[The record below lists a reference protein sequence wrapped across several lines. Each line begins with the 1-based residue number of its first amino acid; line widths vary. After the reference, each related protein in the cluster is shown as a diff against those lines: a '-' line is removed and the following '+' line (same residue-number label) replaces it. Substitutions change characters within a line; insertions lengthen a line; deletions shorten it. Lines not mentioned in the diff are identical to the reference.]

1 MSTKNIEKIYNKQYF
16 KLVIG
21 FTLSTLTTPLLGSI
35 DTAVVGQ
42 LTNPAYIGGVALG
55 GTIFNTIYWI
65 LGFLRVSTSGYSAMA
80 YGSKNKK
87 DQTLTLFRPMIVS
100 IIIGLLFLLFQDTI
114 LWSATH
120 FYNSTPEIM
129 GNMKKYYK
137 ILIWGAP
144 FVLTNYSILGWIMGR
159 KKIRECIILQFLT
172 NIINIGLDIYFVN
185 GLNLAVEGVAYATLI
200 AQIFTTLLSF
210 IIIFFEKNKDELEII
225 KNIKN
230 IQLKDI
236 LDIKSAKTVGRVN
249 TDLIIRTICLMTV
262 TNIFMEQGSLYGP
275 IVLAANSI
283 LFQIQYLISYIFDGI
298 SNANSVFIGNGIGE
312 KNNFKINWVIKKAKE
327 MCFVISVFLM
337 IIILFFGD
345 GLISLFS
352 NNQEVIL
359 TAIKFKIW
367 LLIFIPSISVGLVFY
382 GIFTG
387 GANTRFVRNSML
399 QSLVLFA
406 VVYIIGIPNLQNH
419 GLWLSFV
426 LFSLGRSLFL
436 YRYLER
442 MKKLIF

>member
-129 GNMKKYYK
+129 ENMKKYYK

>member
-230 IQLKDI
+230 IQLKEI
-236 LDIKSAKTVGRVN
+236 LDIKSAKTVGKVN

-298 SNANSVFIGNGIGE
+298 SNSNSVFIGNGIGE

-327 MCFVISVFLM
+327 MCFVISIFLM

-345 GLISLFS
+345 RLISLFS

-399 QSLVLFA
+399 YSLGLF
-406 VVYIIGIPNLQNH
+406 VFIYIIFTPNLQNH

>member
-1 MSTKNIEKIYNKQYF
+1 MSAKNIEKFYNKQYF

-129 GNMKKYYK
+129 ENMKKYYK

>member
-1 MSTKNIEKIYNKQYF
+1 MSAKNIEKFYNKQYF

-129 GNMKKYYK
+129 ENMKKYYK

-185 GLNLAVEGVAYATLI
+185 ELNLSVEGVAYATLI

-210 IIIFFEKNKDELEII
+210 IIIFFEKNKDELEIV

-298 SNANSVFIGNGIGE
+298 SNSNSVFIGNGIGE

-327 MCFVISVFLM
+327 MCFVISIFLM

>member
-1 MSTKNIEKIYNKQYF
+1 MSTENIEKIYNKQYF

-230 IQLKDI
+230 IQLKEI
-236 LDIKSAKTVGRVN
+236 LDIKSAKTVGKVN

-298 SNANSVFIGNGIGE
+298 SNSNSVFIGNGIGE

-327 MCFVISVFLM
+327 MCFVISIFLM

-436 YRYLER
+436 YRYLEI

>member
-1 MSTKNIEKIYNKQYF
+1 MDNGK
-16 KLVIG
+16 
-21 FTLSTLTTPLLGSI
+21 
-35 DTAVVGQ
+35 
-42 LTNPAYIGGVALG
+42 
-55 GTIFNTIYWI
+55 
-65 LGFLRVSTSGYSAMA
+65 
-80 YGSKNKK
+80 
-87 DQTLTLFRPMIVS
+87 
-100 IIIGLLFLLFQDTI
+100 
-114 LWSATH
+114 
-120 FYNSTPEIM
+120 
-129 GNMKKYYK
+129 
-137 ILIWGAP
+137 
-144 FVLTNYSILGWIMGR
+144 

-185 GLNLAVEGVAYATLI
+185 ELNLSVEGVAYATLI

-298 SNANSVFIGNGIGE
+298 SNANSVFIGNSIGE
-312 KNNFKINWVIKKAKE
+312 KNNKKIDWTIKKAKE
-327 MCFVISVFLM
+327 MCFVISIFLM

>member
-1 MSTKNIEKIYNKQYF
+1 MSAKNIEKFYNKQYF

-129 GNMKKYYK
+129 ENMKKYYK

-172 NIINIGLDIYFVN
+172 NIINIVLDIYFVN

>member
-1 MSTKNIEKIYNKQYF
+1 MSAKNIEKFYNKQYF

-129 GNMKKYYK
+129 ENMQKYYK

-159 KKIRECIILQFLT
+159 RKIKECIILQFLT
-172 NIINIGLDIYFVN
+172 NLINIALDIYFVN
-185 GLNLAVEGVAYATLI
+185 ELNLKVEGVAYATLI

-210 IIIFFEKNKDELEII
+210 IIIFFKKNKDELEII

-230 IQLKDI
+230 IQLKEI
-236 LDIKSAKTVGRVN
+236 LDVKTAKTVGRVN
-249 TDLIIRTICLMTV
+249 TDLIIRTICLMIV
-262 TNIFMEQGSLYGP
+262 TNIFMEQGSLYGAV
-275 IVLAANSI
+275 VLAANSI

-298 SNANSVFIGNGIGE
+298 SNANSVFIGNSIGE
-312 KNNFKINWVIKKAKE
+312 KNNKKIDWTIKKAKE
-327 MCFVISVFLM
+327 MCFVISIFLM

>member
-1 MSTKNIEKIYNKQYF
+1 MSAKNIEKFYNKQYF

-80 YGSKNKK
+80 YGSKDKK
-87 DQTLTLFRPMIVS
+87 EQTLTLFRPMIVS

-129 GNMKKYYK
+129 ENMKKYYK

-172 NIINIGLDIYFVN
+172 NIINIVLDIYFVN

-327 MCFVISVFLM
+327 MCFIISVFLM

>member
-1 MSTKNIEKIYNKQYF
+1 MSAKNIEKFYNKQYF

-298 SNANSVFIGNGIGE
+298 SNANSVFIGNSIGE
-312 KNNFKINWVIKKAKE
+312 KNNKKIDWTIKKAKE
-327 MCFVISVFLM
+327 MCFVISIFLM

>member
-1 MSTKNIEKIYNKQYF
+1 MSAKNIEKFYNKQYF

-129 GNMKKYYK
+129 ENMKKYYK

-172 NIINIGLDIYFVN
+172 NIINIVLDIYFVN

-327 MCFVISVFLM
+327 MCFIISVFLM

>member
-1 MSTKNIEKIYNKQYF
+1 MSAKNIEKFYNKQYF

-129 GNMKKYYK
+129 ENMKKYYK

-210 IIIFFEKNKDELEII
+210 IIIFFEKNKDELEIV

-327 MCFVISVFLM
+327 MCFGISVFLM

-387 GANTRFVRNSML
+387 GVNTRFVRNSML

>member
-1 MSTKNIEKIYNKQYF
+1 MSAKNIEKFYNKQYF

-129 GNMKKYYK
+129 ENMKKYYK

-172 NIINIGLDIYFVN
+172 NIINIVLDIYFVN

-327 MCFVISVFLM
+327 MCFIISVFLM

-367 LLIFIPSISVGLVFY
+367 LLIFIPSISAGLVFY

-436 YRYLER
+436 YRYLDR